1 MRPWRSACH
10 LAEISPLALVR
21 GTAGPFP
28 AGTSLST
35 YADLRPDLLPS
46 LRPATAAPH
55 LVGDVGPSPVSIA
68 AALDESHPVPDLG
81 GLVFLNPA
89 AFVPGSLSARLPLWR
104 EVLADAADGTRLVR
118 WLSEGVSF
126 EEFQT
131 PFRGTFAQRF
141 YDSASP
147 PPRVFHNHPAATSPE
162 FIGFVRGEVAKGVAN
177 GGMRCLGRVG
187 EVPPPRVVCPL
198 NVEPKKPRLICDARF
213 SNLWQSAPRFA
224 FDKLLDLTRA
234 ARDGDLLTVWDHK
247 SGYFHVRLHPDTQQ
261 YFGFE
266 FEGFYYVY
274 TVLPFG
280 WSASPFVYQ
289 TLSRAVCTYLRSLGL
304 AEFAYLDDSA
314 SLAAASRAIRYAFAK
329 GVLLTAL
336 GYFVELK
343 KSHIIPAPV
352 QRWLGFVIDLPGRV
366 FRVPE
371 DKLAAFITLAEAL
384 IASPAAASVASLRS
398 FTGKCVSLA
407 PAVPGA
413 LLYTRGLFDI
423 LAAADAQGDASVP
436 LTPAALGEL
445 ALWAGLRAWHGT
457 RRWRDERH
465 VKIPMGT
472 DASNPRWSGWFV
484 PPGRAADDPV
494 KCGDVFPPEEW
505 AFDIT
510 TKEMLAGVRTL
521 ACLPPSVRDCIVVLE
536 GDNQAMVA
544 LLVTGKAAKGS
555 HLLAAQRELFRL
567 TLDRNIV
574 VDASWLCSAD
584 NVLADHLSRLPVTGE
599 GRLRRDLFLA
609 VQALWGGFT
618 LDAMA
623 GAPNAQC
630 RRYVSR
636 FATPAALAA
645 DIFAYPLGD
654 EAWVYA
660 FPPSSVV
667 GALLA
672 FFRESRAAG
681 VVIVP
686 ADSAAPWWPQLA
698 RQAELDSL
706 VLARAGDASAVIYPN
721 GRGAVLSHD
730 LLAVVV
736 DYSSRRGRRVWH
748 DPAFRH
754 PLGPGRGR
762 GRGSLVG

>member
-1 MRPWRSACH
+1 MSV
-10 LAEISPLALVR
+10 SPLTLAS
-21 GTAGPFP
+21 GAAGPFP

-35 YADLRPDLLPS
+35 YATLRPDLLPG
-46 LRPATAAPH
+46 LRQPPAAGPPPSA
-55 LVGDVGPSPVSIA
+55 GPSPVSIA
-68 AALDESHPVPDLG
+68 EALDPTTAVPDLG
-81 GLVFLNPA
+81 GLVFLTPDT
-89 AFVPGSLSARLPLWR
+89 FVPGSLSSRLPYWR
-104 EVLADAADGTRLVR
+104 EVLAGSADGPRLLR
-118 WLSEGVSF
+118 WLTEGVSF

-131 PFRGTFAQRF
+131 PFRGTFDRRS
-141 YDSASP
+141 YDCASP
-147 PPRVFHNHPAATSPE
+147 PPRAFPNHPAATSPE
-162 FIGFVRGEVAKGVAN
+162 FVGFVRGEVAKGVAN
-177 GGMRCLGRVG
+177 GGMRCLGRTG
-187 EVPPPRVVCPL
+187 AVPPPRVVCPL

-213 SNLWQSAPRFA
+213 SNLWQEPPRFA

-266 FEGFYYVY
+266 FGGYYYVY

-280 WSASPFVYQ
+280 WNASPFVYQ
-289 TLSRAVCTYLRSLGL
+289 TLSRAVCTYLRRIGL
-304 AEFAYLDDSA
+304 AEFVYLDDSA
-314 SLAAASRAIRYAFAK
+314 SLAAAAAAVRYSFAK

-352 QRWLGFVIDLPGRV
+352 QQWLGFLIDLPGKV

-371 DKLAAFITLAEAL
+371 AKLEAFLALAAAL
-384 IASPAAASVASLRS
+384 QAAPAAASVASLRS

-413 LLYTRGLFDI
+413 LLYTRGLFDV
-423 LAAADAQGDASVP
+423 LAAADSRGAASVA
-436 LTPAALGEL
+436 LSPAALDEL
-445 ALWAGLRAWHGT
+445 TLWAGLRAWHGT

-465 VKIPMGT
+465 VRIPMGT
-472 DASNPRWSGWFV
+472 DASDPRWSGWFV
-484 PPGRAADDPV
+484 PPGRTLVDPV
-494 KCGDVFPPEEW
+494 HCGDVFSPEEW
-505 AFDIT
+505 DLDIT

-521 ACLPPSVRDCIVVLE
+521 ACMPAGIRDCIVVLE

-544 LLVTGKAAKGS
+544 LLVSGKAAKGTS
-555 HLLAAQRELFRL
+555 LLSAQRELFQL

-584 NVLADHLSRLPVTGE
+584 NVLADRLSRLPITGE

-609 VQALWGGFT
+609 IQALWGGFT

-630 RRYVSR
+630 SRYVSR
-636 FATPAALAA
+636 FSTPAALAA
-645 DIFAYPLGD
+645 DIFTFPLGS

-660 FPPSSVV
+660 FPPSSVIS
-667 GALLA
+667 AFLA

-681 VVIVP
+681 VIVLP
-686 ADSAAPWWPQLA
+686 ADPAAPWWPLIA
-698 RQAELDSL
+698 RQAGLDSL
-706 VLARAGDASAVIYPN
+706 VLARAGDTSAVILPN
-721 GRGAVLSHD
+721 GRGAVLTHD

-736 DYSSRRGRRVWH
+736 DHSARQGRRAWH
-748 DPAFRH
+748 NPAFRH

-762 GRGSLVG
+762 GRGSLVGR